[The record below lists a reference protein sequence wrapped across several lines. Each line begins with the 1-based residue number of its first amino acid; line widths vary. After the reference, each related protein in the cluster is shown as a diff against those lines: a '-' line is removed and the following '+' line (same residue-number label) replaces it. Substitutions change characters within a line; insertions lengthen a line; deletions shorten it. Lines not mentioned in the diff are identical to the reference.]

1 MHFCSVELSRFDN
14 LSASDLAANGGA
26 ALSRWESLDPVEVMH
41 RAWERCV
48 RASRREGILG
58 SSTALLAVLRGD
70 ELRIANLGDCV
81 LLIIRAGDLF
91 FRSTEQQHSFN
102 FPVQLGMMGSTAES
116 VKLDAKEMEAK
127 IRNAKEEK
135 DLLDV
140 DEPPVYAPFQN
151 QKLNVNGHLPTS
163 TNGQSDT
170 SSSTSTSKPTS
181 AATDYANSPVGS
193 SLPTSPVDAEW
204 DEPRRDA
211 GRWTVKVQRGDIII
225 LGSDGLVDN
234 LFDED
239 ILEEVCRFAPPPE
252 DHLDSASSNSDFS
265 ENINNSA
272 SSSSKKETILPP
284 DFSPQLVSEALCSRA
299 KAVSEDSRA
308 VASPFQQRAMEEGL
322 VSSNLSSTASVQ
334 FNQGPTTDR
343 EIYPLTILSVSYST
357 TSEVNTM
364 TFQF

>member
-1 MHFCSVELSRFDN
+1 MHFCSVELSRFDE
-14 LSASDLAANGGA
+14 LSASDLAANNGA

-81 LLIIRAGDLF
+81 LLIIRAGDLY

-116 VKLDAKEMEAK
+116 VKMDAKEMEMKAQ
-127 IRNAKEEK
+127 NAKEDE

-140 DEPPVYAPFQN
+140 DDPPVYAPFQN
-151 QKLNVNGHLPTS
+151 QKLNVNSHLF
-163 TNGQSDT
+163 
-170 SSSTSTSKPTS
+170 SSSSNPTNPSASKKPTS
-181 AATDYANSPVGS
+181 AGTDYANSPVGS

-239 ILEEVCRFAPPPE
+239 ILEEVCRFAPAPD
-252 DHLDSASSNSDFS
+252 DHPDSASTVSGSESS
-265 ENINNSA
+265 ENS
-272 SSSSKKETILPP
+272 STPSSSKETVLPP

-308 VASPFQQRAMEEGL
+308 VASPFQQKAMEEGL
-322 VSSNLSSTASVQ
+322 VSDS
-334 FNQGPTTDR
+334 
-343 EIYPLTILSVSYST
+343 
-357 TSEVNTM
+357 
-364 TFQF
+364 